1 MACYELPTGLI
12 PFEGH
17 CLSDYE
23 LVLLGG
29 RAKLPDYLSPEI
41 TQLLHNCWHTDPCQW
56 PGWSEITEIL
66 YAELTNYYAIN
77 EGNFWE
83 NW

>member
-23 LVLLGG
+23 LVLSGG
-29 RAKLPDYLSPEI
+29 RPEFPDYLSPKI
-41 TQLLHNCWHTDPCQW
+41 TQLLHNCWHTDPCQR
-56 PGWSEITEIL
+56 PGWSEITEIV
-66 YAELTNYYAIN
+66 YAELTNYYAD
-77 EGNFWE
+77 
-83 NW
+83 